1 MAVKPI
7 ERKSPEGT
15 VFMTDGTDS
24 IQSLVGGTV
33 QRDAGKSSCVSKNR
47 EEETSID
54 PYWERLCPCGS
65 RKKDPIPVRYAGYDT
80 VLGGWGENHPSDG
93 HDYVRG

>member
-7 ERKSPEGT
+7 ERNSPKGT

-24 IQSLVGGTV
+24 IQSLVGGIV
-33 QRDAGKSSCVSKNR
+33 QRDAGKSSYLSKNR

-54 PYWERLCPCGS
+54 PYWE
-65 RKKDPIPVRYAGYDT
+65 
-80 VLGGWGENHPSDG
+80 
-93 HDYVRG
+93 